1 MEEYRLGAEKCNFKF
16 DIDLYDLREHVESFF
31 FFPDAVKY
39 HFFHGQQIIFEGTE
53 MQANTCEVT

>member
-39 HFFHGQQIIFEGTE
+39 HFFHG
-53 MQANTCEVT
+53 